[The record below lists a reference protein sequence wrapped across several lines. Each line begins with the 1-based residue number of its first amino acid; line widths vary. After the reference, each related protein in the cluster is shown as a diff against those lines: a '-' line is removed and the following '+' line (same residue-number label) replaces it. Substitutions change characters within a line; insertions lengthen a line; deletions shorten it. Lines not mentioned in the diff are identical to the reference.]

1 VWRHLACAFAGA
13 CADRE
18 TKMTTDKQTLLQD
31 LQNRLAELM
40 RNSPASDIERN
51 LKALLGQ
58 TFERLELVTRDEFDG
73 YVELLGS
80 LRARVARLE
89 QAVDALERHA
99 SAPARDQD

>member
-1 VWRHLACAFAGA
+1 
-13 CADRE
+13 
-18 TKMTTDKQTLLQD
+18 MTTDKQSLLQD
-31 LQNRLAELM
+31 LQNRLTELM

-73 YVELLGS
+73 YVEMLGS

-89 QAVDALERHA
+89 QAVDALERPVGA
-99 SAPARDQD
+99 QTPGQG

>member
-1 VWRHLACAFAGA
+1 
-13 CADRE
+13 
-18 TKMTTDKQTLLQD
+18 MTTDKQTLLQD
-31 LQNRLAELM
+31 LQNRLTDLM

-80 LRARVARLE
+80 LRARVAKLE
-89 QAVDALERHA
+89 QTVAALERPA
-99 SAPARDQD
+99 GAPADDRP

>member
-1 VWRHLACAFAGA
+1 
-13 CADRE
+13 
-18 TKMTTDKQTLLQD
+18 MTTDKQTLLQD
-31 LQNRLAELM
+31 LQNRLTDLM

-80 LRARVARLE
+80 LRARVAKLE
-89 QAVDALERHA
+89 QTVAALERPA
-99 SAPARDQD
+99 GAPAGDRP

>member
-1 VWRHLACAFAGA
+1 
-13 CADRE
+13 
-18 TKMTTDKQTLLQD
+18 MTTDKQTLLQD
-31 LQNRLAELM
+31 LQNRLTELM

-73 YVELLGS
+73 QVELLGS

-89 QAVDALERHA
+89 KAIDALER
-99 SAPARDQD
+99 PAETKAAGQG

>member
-1 VWRHLACAFAGA
+1 
-13 CADRE
+13 
-18 TKMTTDKQTLLQD
+18 MTTDKQNLLQD
-31 LQNRLAELM
+31 LQTRLSELM
-40 RNSPASDIERN
+40 RSSPAADVERN

-89 QAVDALERHA
+89 QAVEALER
-99 SAPARDQD
+99 SAGAATGEPG